1 MPSTCLYRADALTPS
16 HPASVMKL
24 TDPMPAS
31 SARSALEATTSKVF
45 RPTLGMGV
53 FGEERQD
60 GSGDMLRVLRVGFQ
74 QNRDDSSICRERELE
89 FPLDPCRLSRL
100 GCQDNREDIPAPQL
114 MLNRAY
120 PLLPST

>member
-1 MPSTCLYRADALTPS
+1 
-16 HPASVMKL
+16 MKL
-24 TDPMPAS
+24 TDPKPAS
-31 SARSALEATTSKVF
+31 SARSTPEATTSKVF

-60 GSGDMLRVLRVGFQ
+60 GSGDLLRALRAGFQ

-89 FPLDPCRLSRL
+89 FPLDPLRLPRL
-100 GCQDNREDIPAPQL
+100 RCQDNHEDIPAPQL

>member
-1 MPSTCLYRADALTPS
+1 
-16 HPASVMKL
+16 MKL

-45 RPTLGMGV
+45 RPALGMGAL
-53 FGEERQD
+53 GEERHE
-60 GSGDMLRVLRVGFQ
+60 GSGDLLRVLRVGFQ
-74 QNRDDSSICRERELE
+74 QHRDDSSICRERELE